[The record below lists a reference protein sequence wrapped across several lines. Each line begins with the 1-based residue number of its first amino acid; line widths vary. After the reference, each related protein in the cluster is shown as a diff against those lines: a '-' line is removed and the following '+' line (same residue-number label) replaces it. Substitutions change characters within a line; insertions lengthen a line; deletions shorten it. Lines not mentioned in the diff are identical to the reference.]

1 MTRAIVKR
9 KPNNKQNTRTI
20 RQTVGLGLGLIASE
34 HFFSSM
40 LTSPMTTKRFFSETE
55 EGREDTIRALRLAIG
70 LSLSSGAVLS
80 YVSKSWLPVIT
91 TGVVSAFYWFEYN
104 RALRGEI

>member
-40 LTSPMTTKRFFSETE
+40 LTSPMTTRGSSQKLRKE
-55 EGREDTIRALRLAIG
+55 ERILLEH
-70 LSLSSGAVLS
+70 
-80 YVSKSWLPVIT
+80 
-91 TGVVSAFYWFEYN
+91 
-104 RALRGEI
+104 